1 MAGPYSRAESI
12 TSLAY
17 QHLVL
22 YNPDTDETKIFLL
35 QLGRVCDI
43 AQQPSGNHV
52 ILIDQNSPKLWSKG
66 RW

>member
-12 TSLAY
+12 TTLAY

-43 AQQPSGNHV
+43 AQ
-52 ILIDQNSPKLWSKG
+52 
-66 RW
+66 